1 MDTYEI
7 ESILNFVLL
16 AGVTGLFLH
25 IKYYFSTLSINVHHR
40 LQYRDIIYSIAMA
53 LLLYIAIS
61 NKTVP
66 LASRYVIFILSVGAY
81 IGTCFVMLNSVKW
94 RKNFS
99 RSFLI
104 FHQGKFI
111 KHIIHQNKLSEKDI
125 IATLKLKGIS
135 DLTEIDSIILE
146 ANGELSVHFKT
157 KVSSTN
163 QSFDF

>member
-16 AGVTGLFLH
+16 AGVTGLFIH
-25 IKYYFSTLSINVHHR
+25 IKYYFSILSINVHHR

-66 LASRYVIFILSVGAY
+66 LTSRYVIFVLSVAAY
-81 IGTCFVMLNSVKW
+81 VGTCVIMLNSIKW
-94 RKNFS
+94 RKNVS

-135 DLTEIDSIILE
+135 NLTEIDSIILE

-157 KVSSTN
+157 KVGSTN

>member
-61 NKTVP
+61 NKTVA
-66 LASRYVIFILSVGAY
+66 LSSRYVIFLLSVGAY
-81 IGTCFVMLNSVKW
+81 VGTCVVMMNAVKW

-111 KHIIHQNKLSEKDI
+111 KHIIHQNKL
-125 IATLKLKGIS
+125 
-135 DLTEIDSIILE
+135 
-146 ANGELSVHFKT
+146 
-157 KVSSTN
+157 
-163 QSFDF
+163 

>member
-16 AGVTGLFLH
+16 SAVTGLFLH
-25 IKYYFSTLSINVHHR
+25 IKYYFSTTSINVHHR

-66 LASRYVIFILSVGAY
+66 LASRYVVFILSVGAY
-81 IGTCFVMLNSVKW
+81 VGTCVVMMNAVKW
-94 RKNFS
+94 RKNFTRAS
-99 RSFLI
+99 LI

-125 IATLKLKGIS
+125 IATLKLKGINN
-135 DLTEIDSIILE
+135 LTDIDSIILE
-146 ANGELSVHFKT
+146 ANGELSVHFKS
-157 KVSSTN
+157 KVGTTN

>member
-1 MDTYEI
+1 MDTYEV

-25 IKYYFSTLSINVHHR
+25 IKYYFSTLSSNVHHR

-53 LLLYIAIS
+53 LLLYIAIA

-81 IGTCFVMLNSVKW
+81 VGTCVVIMNSVKW
-94 RKNFS
+94 RKSFS

-125 IATLKLKGIS
+125 IASLKLKGI
-135 DLTEIDSIILE
+135 TELNDIDSIILE
-146 ANGELSVHFKT
+146 ANGELSVHFKS
-157 KVSSTN
+157 KVGSAN

>member
-7 ESILNFVLL
+7 ESILNFILL
-16 AGVTGLFLH
+16 AAVTGLFLH
-25 IKYYFSTLSINVHHR
+25 IKYYFSTLSSNVHHR
-40 LQYRDIIYSIAMA
+40 LQYRDFIYSIAMS

-66 LASRYVIFILSVGAY
+66 LTSRYVIFALSLAAY
-81 IGTCFVMLNSVKW
+81 VGTCIVMLNSLKW

-111 KHIIHQNKLSEKDI
+111 KHIIHQNKLSERDI
-125 IATLKLKGIS
+125 IATLKLKGINNLS
-135 DLTEIDSIILE
+135 DIDSIILE

-163 QSFDF
+163 ESLNF

>member
-16 AGVTGLFLH
+16 AAVIGLFLQ
-25 IKYYFSTLSINVHHR
+25 IKYYFSIKSINVHHR

-66 LASRYVIFILSVGAY
+66 LVSRYVIFFLSLGAY
-81 IGTCFVMLNSVKW
+81 VGTCVVMMNAVKW

-125 IATLKLKGIS
+125 IATLKLKGINN
-135 DLTEIDSIILE
+135 LTDIDSIILE
-146 ANGELSVHFKT
+146 ANGELSVHFKSNVGT
-157 KVSSTN
+157 TN

>member
-16 AGVTGLFLH
+16 AAVTGLFLH
-25 IKYYFSTLSINVHHR
+25 IKYYFSTLSSNVHHR
-40 LQYRDIIYSIAMA
+40 LQYRDVIYSIAMA
-53 LLLYIAIS
+53 LLLYIAVS

-66 LASRYVIFILSVGAY
+66 LASRYVIFVLSLGAY
-81 IGTCFVMLNSVKW
+81 VGTCVVMLNSVKW

-111 KHIIHQNKLSEKDI
+111 KHIIHQNKLSERDI
-125 IATLKLKGIS
+125 IATLKLKGINNLS
-135 DLTEIDSIILE
+135 DIDSIILE
-146 ANGELSVHFKT
+146 TNGELSVHFKT
-157 KVSSTN
+157 KVGTTN
-163 QSFDF
+163 ESLNY

>member
-16 AGVTGLFLH
+16 SAVTGLFLH
-25 IKYYFSTLSINVHHR
+25 IKYYFSTTSSNVHHR

-66 LASRYVIFILSVGAY
+66 LASRYVIFLLSLGAY
-81 IGTCFVMLNSVKW
+81 VGTCVVMLNAVKW

-111 KHIIHQNKLSEKDI
+111 KHIIHQNKLSERDI
-125 IATLKLKGIS
+125 IATLKLRGINNL
-135 DLTEIDSIILE
+135 DDIDSIILE
-146 ANGELSVHFKT
+146 ANGELSVHFKS
-157 KVSSTN
+157 KVGTTN

>member
-1 MDTYEI
+1 MDTYEV

-25 IKYYFSTLSINVHHR
+25 IKYYFSTLSSNVHHR

-53 LLLYIAIS
+53 LLLYIVIS
-61 NKTVP
+61 NTTVP

-81 IGTCFVMLNSVKW
+81 VGTCIVIMNSVKW

-104 FHQGKFI
+104 FHEGKFI

-125 IATLKLKGIS
+125 IATLKLKGITN
-135 DLTEIDSIILE
+135 LTDIDSIILE
-146 ANGELSVHFKT
+146 ANGELSVHFKS
-157 KVSSTN
+157 KVGSTN
-163 QSFDF
+163 QAF

>member
-7 ESILNFVLL
+7 ESIMNFVLL
-16 AGVTGLFLH
+16 AAVTGLFLH
-25 IKYYFSTLSINVHHR
+25 IKYYFSTLSSNVHHR

-53 LLLYIAIS
+53 MLLYIAIS

-66 LASRYVIFILSVGAY
+66 LTSRYVIFILSLGAY
-81 IGTCFVMLNSVKW
+81 VGTCVVMLNSVKW

-111 KHIIHQNKLSEKDI
+111 KHIIHQHKLSEKDI
-125 IATLKLKGIS
+125 IATLKLKGINTL
-135 DLTEIDSIILE
+135 DDIDSIILE
-146 ANGELSVHFKT
+146 ANGELSVYFKS
-157 KVSSTN
+157 KVGTTN